1 MSNRT
6 LRSLICAYENYLI
19 ELYFDFTDLFVGF
32 SAALSLLAQLA
43 LSKWR
48 SRFGRPTKIDPA
60 LGEVVGGSYCKMPED
75 WLQKK
80 IGREMNRFLV
90 YFLDFYFFIS
100 NHLEHKAPIIPKKI
114 RRDINYA

>member
-1 MSNRT
+1 MR
-6 LRSLICAYENYLI
+6 
-19 ELYFDFTDLFVGF
+19 F

-48 SRFGRPTKIDPA
+48 SRFGRPTKFDLA

-90 YFLDFYFFIS
+90 YSYFLDIFFFIS
-100 NHLEHKAPIIPKKI
+100 KHWNTKL
-114 RRDINYA
+114 R